1 MPDLTGPYLGFLH
14 GNLYNYL
21 RGVSGSAL
29 CGGAYAN
36 KLSGPLAT
44 GTFLINLVLEQAIYE
59 SR

>member
-1 MPDLTGPYLGFLH
+1 MPDETGPYLRFLH

-21 RGVSGSAL
+21 RGGSGSAL
-29 CGGAYAN
+29 CGRAYAN
-36 KLSGPLAT
+36 MLSGPLAT